1 MGANTFGNNF
11 SLTIF
16 GESHGAAIGG
26 VIDGCPSG
34 LSIDFNMIEKELQRR
49 KTGLNSAMSQRK
61 ESDEVIFLSGIFEGK
76 TLGTPIAFMVKNED
90 AKSAD
95 YENIKDVYRPSH
107 ADFTYQQ
114 KYGIRDYRGGGRSS
128 ARTLLPCVVA
138 GAIAKQILQQHNI
151 EIRSFVTQI
160 GEERSPAFSNDEIIA
175 ILDKVKKEKD
185 TVGAAVRV
193 EIDNLPVGVGEPYFR
208 KLQAVLAQAMFSINA
223 VKGFEYGEGFHA
235 AAMKGSESND
245 AFVNIDGK
253 IRTKTNH
260 SGGIQGGI
268 SNGEKVYF
276 NVAFK
281 PIPTIMQS
289 QNTVDVNG
297 NEIIYNVEG
306 RHDVCVVPR
315 VLPVVEAMTA
325 MAILDLCPLICTNQ
339 HEKNISEDSC

>member
-11 SLTIF
+11 TLTTF
-16 GESHGAAIGG
+16 GESHGEAIGG

-34 LSIDFNMIEKELQRR
+34 LLIDFNMIEEELQRR
-49 KTGLNSAMSQRK
+49 KTGTNSVMSQRK
-61 ESDEVIFLSGIFEGK
+61 ESDKVVFLSGIFEGR

-90 AKSAD
+90 ARSSD
-95 YENIKDVYRPSH
+95 YENVKDIYRPSH

-114 KYGIRDYRGGGRSS
+114 KYGIRDYRGGGRGS

-138 GAIAKQILQQHNI
+138 GAIAKQILQQHDV

-160 GEERSPAFSNDEIIA
+160 GEERSDAFSAEEIVA
-175 ILDKVKKEKD
+175 ILDKVKMEND
-185 TVGAAVRV
+185 TVGAVVRV
-193 EIDNLPVGVGEPYFR
+193 EIDNMPVGVGEPHFR

-235 AAMKGSESND
+235 AAMRGSECND
-245 AFVNIDGK
+245 TFINIDGK

-268 SNGEKVYF
+268 SNGEKIYF

-281 PIPTIMQS
+281 PIPTIMQP
-289 QNTVDVNG
+289 QKTVNVNG
-297 NEIIYNVEG
+297 EEVVYDITG

-325 MAILDLCPLICTNQ
+325 IALVDIIR
-339 HEKNISEDSC
+339 

>member
-1 MGANTFGNNF
+1 MGANTFGNKF
-11 SLTIF
+11 TLTTF
-16 GESHGAAIGG
+16 GESHGDAIGG

-34 LSIDFNMIEKELQRR
+34 LLIDFNMIEEELQRR
-49 KTGLNSAMSQRK
+49 KTGTNSVMSQRK
-61 ESDEVIFLSGIFEGK
+61 ESDKVVFLSGIFEGR
-76 TLGTPIAFMVKNED
+76 TLGTPIAFMVRNED
-90 AKSAD
+90 ARSSD
-95 YENIKDVYRPSH
+95 YENIKDIYRPSH

-114 KYGIRDYRGGGRSS
+114 KYGIRDYRGGGRGS

-138 GAIAKQILQQHNI
+138 GAIAKQILQQYDV

-160 GEERSPAFSNDEIIA
+160 GEERSDAFSAEEIVA
-175 ILDKVKKEKD
+175 ILNKVKMEND
-185 TVGAAVRV
+185 TVGAVVRV
-193 EIDNLPVGVGEPYFR
+193 EIDNMLVGVGEPHFR

-235 AAMKGSESND
+235 ASMRGSECND
-245 AFVNIDGK
+245 VFINDNGK

-268 SNGEKVYF
+268 SNGEKIYF

-281 PIPTIMQS
+281 PIPTIMQA
-289 QNTVDVNG
+289 QKTVNVNG
-297 NEIIYNVEG
+297 DEVIYDIEG

-325 MAILDLCPLICTNQ
+325 MAILDLM
-339 HEKNISEDSC
+339 S

>member
-11 SLTIF
+11 SLTTF

-34 LSIDFNMIEKELQRR
+34 LLIDFNMIEKELQRR

-95 YENIKDVYRPSH
+95 YESIKDVYRPSH

-138 GAIAKQILQQHNI
+138 GVIAKQILQQHNI

-193 EIDNLPVGVGEPYFR
+193 EIDNLPAGVGEPYFR

-235 AAMKGSESND
+235 AAMKGSECND
-245 AFVNIDGK
+245 AFITENGK

-281 PIPTIMQS
+281 PIPTIMQT

-297 NEIIYNVEG
+297 NEIVYEVEG

-325 MAILDLCPLICTNQ
+325 MAILDVLFANL
-339 HEKNISEDSC
+339 H

>member
-11 SLTIF
+11 TLTTF
-16 GESHGAAIGG
+16 GESHGEAIGG

-34 LSIDFNMIEKELQRR
+34 LLIDFNMIEEELQRR
-49 KTGLNSAMSQRK
+49 KTGTNSAMSQRK
-61 ESDEVIFLSGIFEGK
+61 ESDKVIFLSGIFEGR
-76 TLGTPIAFMVKNED
+76 TLGTPIAFMVRNED
-90 AKSAD
+90 ARSSD
-95 YENIKDVYRPSH
+95 YENVKDIYRPSH

-114 KYGIRDYRGGGRSS
+114 KYGIRDYRGGGRGS

-138 GAIAKQILQQHNI
+138 GAIAKQILQQHDV

-160 GEERSPAFSNDEIIA
+160 GEERSDAFSAEEIVA
-175 ILDKVKKEKD
+175 ILNKVKMEND
-185 TVGAAVRV
+185 TVGAVVRV
-193 EIDNLPVGVGEPYFR
+193 EIDNMPVGVGEPHFR

-235 AAMKGSESND
+235 AAMRGSECND
-245 AFVNIDGK
+245 TFINIDGK
-253 IRTKTNH
+253 IRTRTNH

-268 SNGEKVYF
+268 SNGEKIYF

-281 PIPTIMQS
+281 PIPTIMQA
-289 QNTVDVNG
+289 QKTVNVNG
-297 NEIIYNVEG
+297 EEVVYDIAG

-325 MAILDLCPLICTNQ
+325 VALVDFI
-339 HEKNISEDSC
+339 H